1 MPLSSIEATPVDV
14 NAFKEK
20 LTEIWPSITVEEQ
33 PVPFADIQN
42 SGLGYESVIKF
53 VRGSAKRIIIGV
65 RSVEKGEEAKKAILA
80 QIHPSNV
87 TIDVWHLDMLD
98 YTTIEAFASRV
109 NREVDRLDYVVLN
122 AGISPHAYKES
133 AYGFESGLQVNLVST
148 TLLALLLLPKL
159 LASKTD
165 DFTPVLELVGSG
177 THQRMPE
184 LLPDTD
190 NPEKDILDVYNS
202 EASFKTFGFIQQYSL
217 TKLFLMYV
225 QWHLVKLVN
234 DQAGS
239 PRVYV
244 VVVGPGPT
252 QSALARDFQDQS
264 FGVRVAVNTM
274 NLMMKTAE
282 QGARTYLSGLMLG
295 EEGHGQF
302 WQWDSINRPAKWCS
316 DPNAV
321 VRSERVWASVLA
333 ALEKDIPGTRK
344 LVEGLQDGLS
354 AH

>member
-1 MPLSSIEATPVDV
+1 MS
-14 NAFKEK
+14 
-20 LTEIWPSITVEEQ
+20 
-33 PVPFADIQN
+33 IQN

-80 QIHPSNV
+80 QTHPNNV

-122 AGISPHAYKES
+122 AGISPHAYKKS

-159 LASKTD
+159 LASKID

-190 NPEKDILDVYNS
+190 TPEKDILDIYNS
-202 EASFKTFGFIQQYSL
+202 EASFKAFGFIQQYSL

-252 QSALARDFQDQS
+252 RSALARDFQDQS
-264 FGVRVAVNTM
+264 FGIRVAINAM
-274 NLMMKTAE
+274 NLMTKTAE

-302 WQWDSINRPAKWCS
+302 WQWDSINRCVLETRHKFKDTRSLIGVNNRPAKWCS

-321 VRSERVWASVLA
+321 IRSERVWASVLA
-333 ALEKDIPGTRK
+333 ALEKDFPGTGK
-344 LVEGLQDGLS
+344 LVEGMKDGLS
-354 AH
+354 TY